1 MPNIGN
7 DVVDLTSPANLQKS
21 TDLRFLRKILTATEI
36 DEVANAGMPD
46 AALWSFW
53 ACKEAAYKVF
63 SKQTGDAAF
72 LPRRWSVCLERP
84 LPWEGFAQT
93 QPDGIF
99 PAGWTGKAVVTAE
112 ERRVFCR
119 LFITET
125 HVHSLA
131 ADETGALE
139 RAVARVVPL
148 QNGWGASVAVRESL
162 VTALADFFREDPSL
176 FTVVRPARED
186 GLPGPPL
193 LCRCGAATGLDI
205 SLSHDGQ
212 FMAYAFLP

>member
-1 MPNIGN
+1 LPNIGN

-36 DEVANAGMPD
+36 DAVADSGRPD

-63 SKQTGDAAF
+63 IKQTGDAAF

-84 LPWEGFAQT
+84 LPGENRAGT
-93 QPDGIF
+93 PGGIA

-119 LFITET
+119 LFVTAT
-125 HVHSLA
+125 HVHSWA
-131 ADETGALE
+131 ADDTGALE
-139 RAVARVVPL
+139 RAVARVAGLPAG
-148 QNGWGASVAVRESL
+148 QDASVAVRTCL
-162 VTALADFFREDPSL
+162 VQTLADFFREDPSL
-176 FTVVRPARED
+176 FAVARPARED
-186 GLPGPPL
+186 GRPGPPVL
-193 LCRCGAATGLDI
+193 LLRGVATGLEI
-205 SLSHDGQ
+205 SLSHDGR
-212 FMAYAFLP
+212 FIACAFLP